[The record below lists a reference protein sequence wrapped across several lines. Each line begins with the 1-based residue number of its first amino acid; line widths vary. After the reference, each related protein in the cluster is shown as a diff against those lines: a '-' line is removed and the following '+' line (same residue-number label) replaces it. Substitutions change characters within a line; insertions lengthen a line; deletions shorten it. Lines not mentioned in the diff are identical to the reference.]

1 MIDIGELILIFYII
15 PFENLDK
22 KAGLLEHKPGKD
34 PAATTARRPDM
45 VRRAVLS
52 SVYSTI
58 SKRCKSSATEF
69 S

>member
-34 PAATTARRPDM
+34 PAATARHPDM
-45 VRRAVLS
+45 VRGAVLS
-52 SVYSTI
+52 SVCSPI
-58 SKRCKSSATEF
+58 EL
-69 S
+69 